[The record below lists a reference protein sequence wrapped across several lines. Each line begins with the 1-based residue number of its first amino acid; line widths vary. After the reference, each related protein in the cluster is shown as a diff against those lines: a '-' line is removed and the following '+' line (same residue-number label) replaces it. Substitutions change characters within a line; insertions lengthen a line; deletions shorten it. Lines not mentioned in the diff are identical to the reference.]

1 MAQGGVLTDELFALQ
16 LHQEALMDPDDLGT
30 LYEESSSDSY
40 GNVTSSSDINTTA
53 EHNCLTKSIQ
63 QNPTK
68 ILHDNLQ
75 PNDQSGHI
83 TTNTPTDTSS
93 PQLDETNPSVL
104 TDEAIARR
112 MQEESYQ
119 DADFNTITDEMLALR
134 LQEESVRTLTDV
146 EIAQQLQKEHSA
158 EEDERLA
165 MQLVQEDTSFI
176 RDEMLARRL
185 QEGDGCEQGD
195 GQTGDSD
202 EFLARQL
209 REENTPVMSDEL
221 LARHLQD
228 KDNADDNDAYL
239 AQELQGEES
248 PVLSDEMLARQLQE
262 NDNAL
267 GNDEHIAKELQD
279 MAEGDAEMA
288 RRFQEEEYGQAEG
301 GWQTGTDRW
310 QAGTDSWQA
319 GTGEWQAGTDSC
331 EESLNEESFI
341 GPDDVNPDTDDYEE
355 LMELQERVGNVSRGL
370 AKADIE
376 RFPIT
381 VHSDNNLPSSA
392 QGEGNTCS
400 ICLTDFHAGD
410 RKRRLTC
417 MHCFHVVCVDK
428 WLKNNPTCPVCRVEM
443 NTE

>member
-1 MAQGGVLTDELFALQ
+1 
-16 LHQEALMDPDDLGT
+16 MDPDDLGT

-288 RRFQEEEYGQAEG
+288 RRCQEEEYGQVDQGLAEG
-301 GWQTGTDRW
+301 GWQA
-310 QAGTDSWQA
+310 Q
-319 GTGEWQAGTDSC
+319 TDSC
-331 EESLNEESFI
+331 EESFNESSFNEESFI
-341 GPDDVNPDTDDYEE
+341 GPDDVNPETDDYEE

-381 VHSDNNLPSSA
+381 IHSADNLPSAA
-392 QGEGNTCS
+392 QEEGNTCS

-417 MHCFHVVCVDK
+417 MHCFHVVCVDQ